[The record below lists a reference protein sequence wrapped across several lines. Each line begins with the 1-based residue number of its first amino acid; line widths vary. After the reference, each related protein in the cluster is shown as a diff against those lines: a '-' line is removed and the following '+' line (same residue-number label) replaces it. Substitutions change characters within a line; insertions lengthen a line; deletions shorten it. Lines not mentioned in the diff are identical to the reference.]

1 MYRYGDATPF
11 PFDDNFIDTIVAATE
26 ACVGLFLAD
35 MEAEERRRKVEQIRT
50 HADQELKRLAVL
62 GRAVNASIRPMLP
75 AAKAERTSEATA
87 QRIQQSTDAAV
98 RQATIGVERRRDA
111 AIRGAMGSEVADM
124 VVESLAK
131 LLAEHQLPKTRWLI
145 RWVYD
150 AVQGTPAVVLRAL
163 NPACDL
169 TAEFTCALP
178 DGHTWSGPVR
188 VGDLTPHLEI
198 ELQREPTLLRRKNT
212 GSQRLHKY
220 YIVEAEHSPE
230 RSSFELRRHHNKPSE
245 GFRVVMREEDQALP
259 RITRLAADGSKTGNT
274 LTISGDSAV
283 ALDAL
288 WQQVEK
294 GLHDLR
300 RHRDALVSG
309 TFEEHSLES
318 TEEPAQVAE
327 AVLGT
332 IAPVVREM
340 RLRSRVPGELI
351 LKRDT
356 GDGRREELFVPRAQ
370 LEAKFARLPERYQR
384 VFESVGLSSEAT
396 TEFIGRE
403 FPLAVPRGAETP
415 PPPPRRRRVTPVHSA
430 PPPPPPRPPTMSSL
444 PDLPVPPVSGA
455 IDDDEPTALPAP
467 TIPAERSGRIARIDT
482 DAVTA
487 TA

>member
-35 MEAEERRRKVEQIRT
+35 MEAEERRRKVAAIRT
-50 HADQELKRLAVL
+50 RADEELKRLAVL

-87 QRIQQSTDAAV
+87 QRIQQLTEGAV

-111 AIRGAMGSEVADM
+111 AIRAAMGNDLADM
-124 VVESLAK
+124 VVEALAQ
-131 LLAEHQLPKTRWLI
+131 LLLEHQLPKTRWLI

-150 AVQGTPAVVLRAL
+150 AAQAAPAVVLRAL

-178 DGHTWSGPVR
+178 DAHTWSGPVR
-188 VGDLTPHLEI
+188 VGELTPHLEI
-198 ELQREPTLLRRKNT
+198 ELQRDPSFLRRKAV

-230 RSSFELRRHHNKPSE
+230 RSAFELRRHHNKPSE
-245 GFRVVMREEDQALP
+245 GFSVVMRQEDQALP
-259 RITRLAADGSKTGNT
+259 RITRLAADGSKVGHT

-288 WQQVEK
+288 WQQIEK

-300 RHRDALVSG
+300 RHRDTLVGG
-309 TFEEHSLES
+309 TFAECSLGV
-318 TEEPAQVAE
+318 TEEPAELAE

-332 IAPVVREM
+332 IAPIVREM

-370 LEAKFARLPERYQR
+370 LEAKFAPLPERYQR

-396 TEFIGRE
+396 TEFVGRE
-403 FPLAVPRGAETP
+403 FPLAVPHGAETP
-415 PPPPRRRRVTPVHSA
+415 PPRRRRPTPVHAS
-430 PPPPPPRPPTMSSL
+430 PPPPPRPPTMSSL
-444 PDLPVPPVSGA
+444 PDLPIPPVSGS
-455 IDDDEPTALPAP
+455 IDDDDEPTALPAA
-467 TIPAERSGRIARIDT
+467 TVPAERSGRIARIDT
-482 DAVTA
+482 DAITA

>member
-11 PFDDNFIDTIVAATE
+11 PFDDNFIETIVAATE

-35 MEAEERRRKVEQIRT
+35 MEAEERRRKVDQIRT
-50 HADQELKRLAVL
+50 HADEELKRLAVL

-75 AAKAERTSEATA
+75 SAKAERTSEATA
-87 QRIQQSTDAAV
+87 QRIQQLTDAAV

-111 AIRGAMGSEVADM
+111 AIRAAMGNDVAEM

-131 LLAEHQLPKTRWLI
+131 LLVAHQLPKTKWLI

-150 AVQGTPAVVLRAL
+150 AAQGTPAVVLRAL
-163 NPACDL
+163 NAACDL

-178 DGHTWSGPVR
+178 DAHTWSGPVR

-198 ELQREPTLLRRKNT
+198 ELQREPTLLRRKSV

-220 YIVEAEHSPE
+220 YIVEAEHSPD
-230 RSSFELRRHHNKPSE
+230 RSAFELRRYHNKPSD

-259 RITRLAADGSKTGNT
+259 RITRIAADGSKTGNT
-274 LTISGDSAV
+274 LTISGDAAV

-288 WQQVEK
+288 WQQIEK

-309 TFEEHSLES
+309 AFEERGLEL

-327 AVLGT
+327 ALLGT

-370 LEAKFARLPERYQR
+370 LEAKFAPLPERYQR

-396 TEFIGRE
+396 TEFVGRE
-403 FPLAVPRGAETP
+403 FPLAVPRGPEQA
-415 PPPPRRRRVTPVHSA
+415 PRRRRATPAHA
-430 PPPPPPRPPTMSSL
+430 APPPPPRPPTMSSL
-444 PDLPVPPVSGA
+444 PDLPMPPVSGS
-455 IDDDEPTALPAP
+455 IDDDDDDEPTVLPAP
-467 TIPAERSGRIARIDT
+467 AIPAERSGRIARVDT
-482 DAVTA
+482 DAITA